1 MSRDIIH
8 ELAVNKA
15 FARVTMLGIE
25 IDNNKVDLANG
36 LYGGDITLE
45 QFMLIVE
52 GTKKELKIWEYITE
66 SLNYIENER
75 NYR

>member
-1 MSRDIIH
+1 MREDAIH
-8 ELAVNKA
+8 EFAINKA
-15 FARVTMLGIE
+15 FAKVNMLSIE

-36 LYGGDITLE
+36 FYGGDITLE

-52 GTKKELKIWEYITE
+52 GAKKELKIWEYITE
-66 SLNYIENER
+66 SLNYMENDR

>member
-1 MSRDIIH
+1 MNRDAIH
-8 ELAVNKA
+8 EFAVNKA
-15 FARVTMLGIE
+15 FAKVTMLGIE
-25 IDNNKVDLANG
+25 VDNNKVDLENG

-45 QFMLIVE
+45 QFMSIVE

>member
-1 MSRDIIH
+1 MREDAIH

-15 FARVTMLGIE
+15 FAKVTMLGIE

-52 GTKKELKIWEYITE
+52 GTKKELKIWEYI
-66 SLNYIENER
+66 SRINKL
-75 NYR
+75 YRK

>member
-1 MSRDIIH
+1 MSRDAIH

-25 IDNNKVDLANG
+25 IDNNKVELANG

-66 SLNYIENER
+66 SLNYMENER

>member
-1 MSRDIIH
+1 MNRDAIH
-8 ELAVNKA
+8 EFAVNKA
-15 FARVTMLGIE
+15 FAKVTMLGIE
-25 IDNNKVDLANG
+25 VDNNKVDLENG

-45 QFMLIVE
+45 QFMSIVE
-52 GTKKELKIWEYITE
+52 GTKKELKIWEYITV

>member
-1 MSRDIIH
+1 MREDAIH

-15 FARVTMLGIE
+15 FAKVTMLGIE

-52 GTKKELKIWEYITE
+52 GTKKELKIWEYIAE
-66 SLNYIENER
+66 LIENK
-75 NYR
+75 

>member
-1 MSRDIIH
+1 MSRDAIH

-25 IDNNKVDLANG
+25 IDNNKVELANG

-52 GTKKELKIWEYITE
+52 GAKKELKIWEYITE
-66 SLNYIENER
+66 SLNYMENER

>member
-1 MSRDIIH
+1 MSRDVIH

-15 FARVTMLGIE
+15 FAKVTMLGIE
-25 IDNNKVDLANG
+25 IDDNKVDLANG

>member
-1 MSRDIIH
+1 MDRDAIH
-8 ELAVNKA
+8 EFAVNKA

-25 IDNNKVDLANG
+25 IDNNKVELANG

-66 SLNYIENER
+66 SLNYMENER

>member
-1 MSRDIIH
+1 MSRDAIH

-15 FARVTMLGIE
+15 FAKVTMLGIE
-25 IDNNKVDLANG
+25 IDNNKVELANG
-36 LYGGDITLE
+36 IYGGDISLE

-52 GTKKELKIWEYITE
+52 GNKKELKIWEYITE
-66 SLNYIENER
+66 SLNYMENDR

>member
-1 MSRDIIH
+1 MDRDAIH
-8 ELAVNKA
+8 EFAVNKA
-15 FARVTMLGIE
+15 FAKVTMLGIE
-25 IDNNKVDLANG
+25 IADNQSALASG

-45 QFMLIVE
+45 QFMSIVE

-66 SLNYIENER
+66 SLNYMENER

>member
-1 MSRDIIH
+1 MSRDAIH

-25 IDNNKVDLANG
+25 IDNNKVDLENG

-52 GTKKELKIWEYITE
+52 GAKKELKIWEYITE
-66 SLNYIENER
+66 ALNYMENER

>member
-1 MSRDIIH
+1 MSRDAIH

-25 IDNNKVDLANG
+25 IDNNKVELANG

-52 GTKKELKIWEYITE
+52 GAKKELKIWEYITE
-66 SLNYIENER
+66 SLNYMENDR

>member
-1 MSRDIIH
+1 MREDVIH
-8 ELAVNKA
+8 ELAINKA
-15 FARVTMLGIE
+15 FAKVTMLGIE

-52 GTKKELKIWEYITE
+52 GTKKELKIWEYIAE
-66 SLNYIENER
+66 LIENK
-75 NYR
+75 

>member
-1 MSRDIIH
+1 MNEDAIH

-15 FARVTMLGIE
+15 FAKVTMLGIE
-25 IDNNKVDLANG
+25 IDNDKVNLANG
-36 LYGGDITLE
+36 IYGGDISLE

-52 GTKKELKIWEYITE
+52 VNKKELKIWEYITE
-66 SLNYIENER
+66 SLKHIENER

>member
-1 MSRDIIH
+1 MSRDAIH

-25 IDNNKVDLANG
+25 IDNNKVELANG

-66 SLNYIENER
+66 SLNYMENDR

>member
-1 MSRDIIH
+1 MREDAIH

-15 FARVTMLGIE
+15 FAKVTMLGIE

-66 SLNYIENER
+66 ALNYMENER

>member
-1 MSRDIIH
+1 MSRDAIH

-25 IDNNKVDLANG
+25 IDNNKVDLENG

-66 SLNYIENER
+66 SLNYMENER

>member
-1 MSRDIIH
+1 MDRDAIH
-8 ELAVNKA
+8 EFAVNKA

-25 IDNNKVDLANG
+25 VDNNKVDLESG
-36 LYGGDITLE
+36 FYGGDITLE
-45 QFMLIVE
+45 QFMSIVE

-66 SLNYIENER
+66 SLNYIENDR

>member
-1 MSRDIIH
+1 MREDVIH

-15 FARVTMLGIE
+15 FAKVTMLGIE
-25 IDNNKVDLANG
+25 IDDNKVDLANG